1 MHTFRL
7 RADPAIAVDVA
18 LLAIVVA
25 LHMTHKDE
33 NLKLFLIVLIVV
45 HVAATTR
52 RGCTPSKAPQQLGGV
67 NNVQT
72 ETSGSR
78 TNATGVSVDASD
90 AGYIR
95 QLKPPANSN
104 SRNLVESRTQFYK
117 DIHQSHPAFR
127 GR

>member
-1 MHTFRL
+1 MFRL

-25 LHMTHKDE
+25 LHITHKDE

-52 RGCTPSKAPQQLGGV
+52 RGCTQPKTPRQLGVINDG
-67 NNVQT
+67 QA
-72 ETSGSR
+72 ETSGSGTR
-78 TNATGVSVDASD
+78 TTNTSVDTSD

-95 QLKPPANSN
+95 QLKLPTKNN
-104 SRNLVESRTQFYK
+104 SRNLVDSRTQFYK
-117 DIHQSHPAFR
+117 DILD
-127 GR
+127 